1 MWAQQPFDGGPVKF
15 RRRSSLLPRAPW
27 PNGIERTEP
36 LRGQLWTRS
45 EKALRE
51 PDVAWGW
58 RALAILGAGVEAAL
72 LMWLWFG
79 SALGVG
85 SIEVIGAHHLTA
97 AEVARAAGVSTDS
110 SVISVDGEA
119 AHNHLLNQVWIR
131 TATVEPQL
139 PGTVVIQVSEWE
151 PVASYHSGPSTKLF
165 LLSSQGVVLGAAS
178 TSGGLIDI
186 QGPAGNDPRAGDRP
200 LDPQLVTAVV
210 NIRNAMPTLV
220 GQDVSGFIFD
230 SCGDL
235 TMIAKRGWKVYF
247 GRVLTPEQFASLRDK
262 LAALK
267 AISGR
272 GLVNFSSADLL
283 YVNVMNPSEPAV
295 GYKSRQP
302 VAASP
307 SPGATPRPTPS
318 PTPNPCR

>member
-1 MWAQQPFDGGPVKF
+1 VKF
-15 RRRSSLLPRAPW
+15 RRRSSLLPRPPW
-27 PNGIERTEP
+27 PKGVERTEP

-58 RALAILGAGVEAAL
+58 RALAIAAAGVETAL
-72 LMWLWFG
+72 LVWLWFG
-79 SALGVG
+79 PALAVN
-85 SIEVIGAHHLTA
+85 SVRVVGAHHMTA
-97 AEVARAAGVSTDS
+97 AQVAAAAGINSSS
-110 SVISVDGEA
+110 SVISVDGQWA
-119 AHNHLLNQVWIR
+119 DGRLRDQVWVR
-131 TATVEPQL
+131 AASVQPEL

-151 PVASYHSGPSTKLF
+151 PVVAYHAGLSTNLF
-165 LLSSQGVVLGAAS
+165 LISNQGVVLGAAAG
-178 TSGGLIDI
+178 SGGLVAV

-200 LDPQLVTAVV
+200 LDPQLVTAMV
-210 NIRNAMPTLV
+210 NMRNAMPTLV
-220 GQDVSGFIFD
+220 GQDITGFVFD

-235 TMIAKRGWKVYF
+235 TMIAKKGWKVYF

-267 AISGR
+267 AISGK
-272 GLVNFSSADLL
+272 GLVDYSSSDLL

-302 VAASP
+302 HPPSP
-307 SPGATPRPTPS
+307 SPGATPPPSPS
-318 PTPNPCR
+318 PTPNPCK